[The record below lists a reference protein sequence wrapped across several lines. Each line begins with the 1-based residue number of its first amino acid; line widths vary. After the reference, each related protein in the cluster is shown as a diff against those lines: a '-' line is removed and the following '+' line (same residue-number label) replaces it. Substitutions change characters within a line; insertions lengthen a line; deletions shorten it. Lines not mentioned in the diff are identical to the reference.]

1 MKLLKRMAVCLL
13 AAAMALSM
21 LTACDNGGDAPASS
35 SNPPA
40 SSGSTDTGTKDPD
53 PPASTEPTKPALPT
67 TWAETRT
74 NAYFTRLGVSAENVY
89 EEYEG
94 YVEGDLKSIKC
105 ATQNRKIYWDGT
117 DVDSTDDSDKHVAY
131 YADGAGNAYSVNYDI
146 WYIQKYNDTDNA
158 AWQRLDSI
166 IRSYILIPE
175 AADVATV
182 SATEQ
187 YQYDGRYYYAESIK
201 ARVKVCGQTVTAE
214 WDYLFDGD
222 ELKYVVVPE
231 SMGGSTLKVQK
242 IEANPADSMFALPDW
257 YSENVTASRTSQYFK
272 SKGVLSD
279 RYTIEVS
286 VRQSATG
293 DYTSNDYT
301 ENRLV
306 TVDGQK
312 VFFANTPSSDT
323 SVGEFYRGELINGS
337 NSEYY
342 HIDYKGRYCWGP
354 RTIDQ
359 SRANDLK
366 TAGSAFIIPDAS
378 NTAYMTSGTEKVG
391 LKTYYKESFYLRN
404 STNDSVIEFYF
415 DGADGMELAYI
426 KNGRQTTTIESIS
439 GTPRTDLLKL
449 PEGFPQYP

>member
-13 AAAMALSM
+13 AAAMALSV
-21 LTACDNGGDAPASS
+21 LTACDDGGDAPAAS

-40 SSGSTDTGTKDPD
+40 SSGSTGTKDPD

-94 YVEGDLKSIKC
+94 VVEGYPESIKC
-105 ATQNRKIYWDGT
+105 AAKDGKLYWEGT
-117 DVDSTDDSDKHVAY
+117 DISSTDDSYKHIANY
-131 YADGAGNAYSVNYDI
+131 MDAAGNGYHVIYDTRNIRKYDAGRAKDLQERLNYM
-146 WYIQKYNDTDNA
+146 
-158 AWQRLDSI
+158 
-166 IRSYILIPE
+166 IRAYILIPE
-175 AADVATV
+175 AESVATV

-201 ARVKVCGQTVTAE
+201 ARMKVYDQTVTAE

-222 ELKYVVVPE
+222 ELKYVVIPE
-231 SMGGSTLKVQK
+231 VMGGSTLKVQK
-242 IEANPADSMFALPDW
+242 IEADPADSVFALPDW

-286 VRQSATG
+286 VQSE
-293 DYTSNDYT
+293 TSDHKV
-301 ENRLV
+301 RCLV

-312 VFFANTPSSDT
+312 AFFSSNLSSDP
-323 SVGEFYRGELINGS
+323 SIGEFHLGELINGS

-342 HIDYKGRYCWGP
+342 QINYQGKYYHGP
-354 RTIDQ
+354 GTIDQ

-366 TAGSAFIIPDAS
+366 TAGYAFIIPDAS
-378 NTAYMTSGTEKVG
+378 NAAYMTSGTEKVG

-449 PEGFPQYP
+449 PEGFTQYSFPQYN

>member
-1 MKLLKRMAVCLL
+1 MV
-13 AAAMALSM
+13 LSM
-21 LTACDNGGDAPASS
+21 LTACDDGGDAPAAS

-94 YVEGDLKSIKC
+94 YVDGDLKSVKC

-117 DVDSTDDSDKHVAY
+117 VVGATDNSDKHVAY

-201 ARVKVCGQTVTAE
+201 ARIKVYGQTVTAE

-222 ELKYVVVPE
+222 ELKYVVMP
-231 SMGGSTLKVQK
+231 GGSTLKVQK
-242 IEANPADSMFALPDW
+242 IEADPADSVFALPDW

-286 VRQSATG
+286 VQSYPES
-293 DYTSNDYT
+293 DYK
-301 ENRLV
+301 ERRLV

-312 VFFANTPSSDT
+312 AFFSNSFSSDP
-323 SVGEFYRGELINGS
+323 SIGEFYRGELINGS

-342 HIDYKGRYCWGP
+342 QIDYQGKYCYGP

-366 TAGSAFIIPDAS
+366 TAGSVFIIPDAS
-378 NTAYMTSGTEKVG
+378 NAAYMTSGTEKVG

-404 STNDSVIEFYF
+404 STNDYGNNTVIEFYF

-426 KNGRQTTTIESIS
+426 KNGRQTTTIEFIS

-449 PEGFPQYP
+449 PEGFTQYN

>member
-13 AAAMALSM
+13 AAAMVLSM
-21 LTACDNGGDAPASS
+21 LTACDDGGDAPAAS

-94 YVEGDLKSIKC
+94 YVDGDLKSVKC

-117 DVDSTDDSDKHVAY
+117 VVGATDNSDKHVAY

-201 ARVKVCGQTVTAE
+201 ARIKVYGQTVTAE

-222 ELKYVVVPE
+222 ELKYVVMP
-231 SMGGSTLKVQK
+231 GGSTLKVQK
-242 IEANPADSMFALPDW
+242 IEADPADSVFALPDW

-286 VRQSATG
+286 VQSYPES
-293 DYTSNDYT
+293 DYK
-301 ENRLV
+301 ERRLV

-312 VFFANTPSSDT
+312 AFFSNSFSSDP
-323 SVGEFYRGELINGS
+323 SIGEFYRGELINGS

-342 HIDYKGRYCWGP
+342 QIDYQGKYCYGP

-366 TAGSAFIIPDAS
+366 TAGSVFIIPDAS
-378 NTAYMTSGTEKVG
+378 NAAYMTSGTEKVG

-404 STNDSVIEFYF
+404 STNDYGNNTVIEFYF

-426 KNGRQTTTIESIS
+426 KNGRQTTTIEFIS

-449 PEGFPQYP
+449 PEGFTQYN

>member
-21 LTACDNGGDAPASS
+21 LTACDDGGDAPAAS

-74 NAYFTRLGVSAENVY
+74 SAYFTRLGVSAENVY

-94 YVEGDLKSIKC
+94 VVEGYPASIKC
-105 ATQNRKIYWDGT
+105 AAKDGKLYWEGT
-117 DVDSTDDSDKHVAY
+117 DISSTDDSYKHIANY
-131 YADGAGNAYSVNYDI
+131 MDAAGNGYNVTYDTRD
-146 WYIQKYNDTDNA
+146 IQKYDAGTSRAKDLQQELNYMVRA
-158 AWQRLDSI
+158 
-166 IRSYILIPE
+166 YILIPE

-201 ARVKVCGQTVTAE
+201 ARMKVYDQTVTAE

-222 ELKYVVVPE
+222 ELKYVVAPE
-231 SMGGSTLKVQK
+231 GSTLKVQK
-242 IEANPADSMFALPDW
+242 IEADPADSVFALPDW

-286 VRQSATG
+286 VQSYPES
-293 DYTSNDYT
+293 DYK
-301 ENRLV
+301 ERRLV

-312 VFFANTPSSDT
+312 AFFSNSFSSDP
-323 SVGEFYRGELINGS
+323 SIGEFYRGELINGS

-342 HIDYKGRYCWGP
+342 QIDYQGKYCYGP

-359 SRANDLK
+359 STADNLK
-366 TAGSAFIIPDAS
+366 TAWSVFIIPDAS

-449 PEGFPQYP
+449 PEGFTQYSFPQYN

>member
-21 LTACDNGGDAPASS
+21 LTACDDGGDAPAAS

-94 YVEGDLKSIKC
+94 YVDGDLKSVKC

-117 DVDSTDDSDKHVAY
+117 VVGATDNSDKHVAY

-201 ARVKVCGQTVTAE
+201 ARIKVYGQTVTAE

-222 ELKYVVVPE
+222 ELKYVVMP
-231 SMGGSTLKVQK
+231 GGATLKVQK
-242 IEANPADSMFALPDW
+242 IEADPADSVFALPDW

-286 VRQSATG
+286 VQSYPES
-293 DYTSNDYT
+293 DYK
-301 ENRLV
+301 ERRLV

-312 VFFANTPSSDT
+312 AFFSNSFSSDP
-323 SVGEFYRGELINGS
+323 SIGEFYRGELINGS

-342 HIDYKGRYCWGP
+342 QIDYQGKYCYGP

-366 TAGSAFIIPDAS
+366 TAWSVFIIPDAS
-378 NTAYMTSGTEKVG
+378 NAAYMTSGTEKVG

-404 STNDSVIEFYF
+404 STNDYGNNTVIEFYF

>member
-21 LTACDNGGDAPASS
+21 LTACDDGGDAPAAS

-94 YVEGDLKSIKC
+94 YVEGVLKSVKC
-105 ATQNRKIYWDGT
+105 AAKDGKLYWEGT
-117 DVDSTDDSDKHVAY
+117 DISSTDNGYKHIANY
-131 YADGAGNAYSVNYDI
+131 MDAAGNGYNVIYDTRN
-146 WYIQKYNDTDNA
+146 IQKYDAGTE
-158 AWQRLDSI
+158 RLNYM
-166 IRSYILIPE
+166 IRAYILIPE
-175 AADVATV
+175 AESVATV

-187 YQYDGRYYYAESIK
+187 YQCDGRYYYAESIK
-201 ARVKVCGQTVTAE
+201 ARIKVYDQTVTAE

-222 ELKYVVVPE
+222 ELKYVVIPE
-231 SMGGSTLKVQK
+231 VMGGSTLKVQK
-242 IEANPADSMFALPDW
+242 IEADPADSVFALPDW

-286 VRQSATG
+286 VQSEES
-293 DYTSNDYT
+293 DYKG
-301 ENRLV
+301 RHLV

-312 VFFANTPSSDT
+312 AFFSCDFSSDP

>member
-21 LTACDNGGDAPASS
+21 LTACDDGGDAPAAS

-94 YVEGDLKSIKC
+94 VVEGYPASIKC
-105 ATQNRKIYWDGT
+105 AAKDGKLYWEGT
-117 DVDSTDDSDKHVAY
+117 DISSTDDRYKHIANY
-131 YADGAGNAYSVNYDI
+131 MDAAGNGYHVIYDTRN
-146 WYIQKYNDTDNA
+146 IQKYDA
-158 AWQRLDSI
+158 GKQRLNYM
-166 IRSYILIPE
+166 IRAYILIPE
-175 AADVATV
+175 AESVATV

-201 ARVKVCGQTVTAE
+201 ARMKVYDQTVTAE

-231 SMGGSTLKVQK
+231 VMGGSTLKVQK
-242 IEANPADSMFALPDW
+242 IEADPADSVFALPDW

-286 VRQSATG
+286 VQSEES
-293 DYTSNDYT
+293 DYKGR
-301 ENRLV
+301 RLV

-312 VFFANTPSSDT
+312 AFFSSDFSSDP
-323 SVGEFYRGELINGS
+323 SVGEFHRGELINGN

-342 HIDYKGRYCWGP
+342 HIDYQGRYCWGP

-366 TAGSAFIIPDAS
+366 TAGSVFIIPDAS

-391 LKTYYKESFYLRN
+391 LKTYYKESFYLKN

-426 KNGRQTTTIESIS
+426 KNGRETTTIESIS

-449 PEGFPQYP
+449 PEGFPQYN

>member
-13 AAAMALSM
+13 AAAMALSV
-21 LTACDNGGDAPASS
+21 LTACDDGGDAPAAS

-40 SSGSTDTGTKDPD
+40 SSGSTGTKDPD

-94 YVEGDLKSIKC
+94 VVEGYPASIKC
-105 ATQNRKIYWDGT
+105 AAKDGKLYWEGT
-117 DVDSTDDSDKHVAY
+117 DISSTDDSYKHIANY
-131 YADGAGNAYSVNYDI
+131 MDAAGNGYHVIYDTRN
-146 WYIQKYNDTDNA
+146 IQKYDAGRAKDL
-158 AWQRLDSI
+158 QERLNYM
-166 IRSYILIPE
+166 IRAYILIPE
-175 AADVATV
+175 AESVATV

-187 YQYDGRYYYAESIK
+187 YQCDGRYYYAESIK
-201 ARVKVCGQTVTAE
+201 ARIKVYDQTVTAE

-222 ELKYVVVPE
+222 ELKYVVIPE
-231 SMGGSTLKVQK
+231 VMGGSTLKVQK
-242 IEANPADSMFALPDW
+242 IEADPADSVFALPDW

-286 VRQSATG
+286 VQSE
-293 DYTSNDYT
+293 TSDHKV
-301 ENRLV
+301 RCLV

-312 VFFANTPSSDT
+312 AFFSDSFSSDP
-323 SVGEFYRGELINGS
+323 SIGEFHRGELINGN

-342 HIDYKGRYCWGP
+342 HIYYQERYCWGP

-366 TAGSAFIIPDAS
+366 TAGSVFIIPDAS
-378 NTAYMTSGTEKVG
+378 NAAYMTSGTEKVG

>member
-21 LTACDNGGDAPASS
+21 LTACDDGGDAPAAS

-94 YVEGDLKSIKC
+94 YVEGNLESVKC
-105 ATQNRKIYWDGT
+105 AAKDGKLYWEGT
-117 DVDSTDDSDKHVAY
+117 DISSTDNGYKHIANY
-131 YADGAGNAYSVNYDI
+131 MDAAGNGYNVIYDTRN
-146 WYIQKYNDTDNA
+146 IQKYDAGTE
-158 AWQRLDSI
+158 RLNYM
-166 IRSYILIPE
+166 IRAYILIPE
-175 AADVATV
+175 AESVATV

-201 ARVKVCGQTVTAE
+201 ARMKVYDQTVTAE

-231 SMGGSTLKVQK
+231 VMGGSTLKVQK
-242 IEANPADSMFALPDW
+242 IEADPADSVFALPDW

-286 VRQSATG
+286 VQSE
-293 DYTSNDYT
+293 TSDHKV
-301 ENRLV
+301 RCLV

-312 VFFANTPSSDT
+312 AFFSSNFSSDPII
-323 SVGEFYRGELINGS
+323 GEFHLGELINGS

-342 HIDYKGRYCWGP
+342 QINYQGKYYHGP

-359 SRANDLK
+359 SRADNLK
-366 TAGSAFIIPDAS
+366 IAEGAFIIPDAS

-391 LKTYYKESFYLRN
+391 LKTYYKECFYLKDVNDYRN
-404 STNDSVIEFYF
+404 RNVIEFYF
-415 DGADGMELAYI
+415 DGADSMELAYI

-449 PEGFPQYP
+449 PEGFTQYSFPQYN

>member
-21 LTACDNGGDAPASS
+21 LTACDDGGDAPAAS

-74 NAYFTRLGVSAENVY
+74 SAYFTRLGVSAENVY

-94 YVEGDLKSIKC
+94 YVEGDLESVKC
-105 ATQNRKIYWDGT
+105 AAKDGKLYWEGT
-117 DVDSTDDSDKHVAY
+117 DISSTDNRYKHIANY
-131 YADGAGNAYSVNYDI
+131 MDAAGNGYNVIYDTRNI
-146 WYIQKYNDTDNA
+146 KKYDAGTSRDLQ
-158 AWQRLDSI
+158 QRLNYM
-166 IRSYILIPE
+166 IRAYILIPE
-175 AADVATV
+175 AESVATV

-201 ARVKVCGQTVTAE
+201 ARMKVYDQTVTAE

-231 SMGGSTLKVQK
+231 VMGGSTLKVQK
-242 IEANPADSMFALPDW
+242 IEADPADSVFALPDW

-286 VRQSATG
+286 VQSEES
-293 DYTSNDYT
+293 DYKG
-301 ENRLV
+301 RHLV

-312 VFFANTPSSDT
+312 AFFSCDFSSDP

-342 HIDYKGRYCWGP
+342 HIDYQGRYCWGP

-366 TAGSAFIIPDAS
+366 TAGSVFIIPDAS

-415 DGADGMELAYI
+415 DGGDGMKLAYI

-449 PEGFPQYP
+449 PEGFPQYH

>member
-21 LTACDNGGDAPASS
+21 LTACDDGGDAPAAS

-94 YVEGDLKSIKC
+94 VVEGYPASIKC
-105 ATQNRKIYWDGT
+105 AAKDGKLYWEGT
-117 DVDSTDDSDKHVAY
+117 DISSTDDSYKHIANY
-131 YADGAGNAYSVNYDI
+131 MDAAGNGYHVIYDTRN
-146 WYIQKYNDTDNA
+146 IQKYDAGTE
-158 AWQRLDSI
+158 RLNYM
-166 IRSYILIPE
+166 IRAYILIPE
-175 AADVATV
+175 AESVATV

-201 ARVKVCGQTVTAE
+201 ARIKVYDQTVTAE

-231 SMGGSTLKVQK
+231 VMGGSTLKVQK
-242 IEANPADSMFALPDW
+242 IEADPADSVFALPDW

-286 VRQSATG
+286 VQSYPES
-293 DYTSNDYT
+293 DYK
-301 ENRLV
+301 ERRLV

-312 VFFANTPSSDT
+312 AFFSNSFSSDP

-342 HIDYKGRYCWGP
+342 QIDYRGKYYHGP

-359 SRANDLK
+359 STADNLK
-366 TAGSAFIIPDAS
+366 TAWSVFIIPDAS
-378 NTAYMTSGTEKVG
+378 NAAYMTSGTEKVG
-391 LKTYYKESFYLRN
+391 LKTYYKECFYLRN
-404 STNDSVIEFYF
+404 SADSNHSVIEFYF
-415 DGADGMELAYI
+415 DSANSMELAYI
-426 KNGRQTTTIESIS
+426 KNRSQTTTIESIS
-439 GTPRTDLLKL
+439 GTLRTDLLKL
-449 PEGFPQYP
+449 PEGFTQYN

>member
-21 LTACDNGGDAPASS
+21 LTACDDGGDAPAAS

-40 SSGSTDTGTKDPD
+40 SSGSTGTKDPD

-74 NAYFTRLGVSAENVY
+74 NAYFIRLGVSAENVY

-94 YVEGDLKSIKC
+94 YVEGNLESVKC
-105 ATQNRKIYWDGT
+105 AAKDGKLYWEGT
-117 DVDSTDDSDKHVAY
+117 DISSTDNRYKHIANY
-131 YADGAGNAYSVNYDI
+131 MDAAGNGYHVIYDTRN
-146 WYIQKYNDTDNA
+146 IQKYDA
-158 AWQRLDSI
+158 GKQRLNYM
-166 IRSYILIPE
+166 IRAYILIPE
-175 AADVATV
+175 AESVATV

-201 ARVKVCGQTVTAE
+201 ARIKVYDQTVTAE
-214 WDYLFDGD
+214 WVYLFDGD
-222 ELKYVVVPE
+222 ELKYVVIPE
-231 SMGGSTLKVQK
+231 VMGGSTLKVQK
-242 IEANPADSMFALPDW
+242 IEADPADSVFALPDW

-286 VRQSATG
+286 VQSEES
-293 DYTSNDYT
+293 DHK
-301 ENRLV
+301 ERRLV

-312 VFFANTPSSDT
+312 AFFSDSFSSDP
-323 SVGEFYRGELINGS
+323 SIGEFHRGELINGN

-342 HIDYKGRYCWGP
+342 HIYYQERYCWGP

-359 SRANDLK
+359 SRADNLK
-366 TAGSAFIIPDAS
+366 TAGSVFIIPDAS
-378 NTAYMTSGTEKVG
+378 NAAYMTSGTEKVG